1 MALNKLSP
9 SVSESVMSTSETAVD
24 RQISF
29 PLSNV
34 LHVNGERNGQPLPH
48 DFTEDIQFMDI
59 EETSGK
65 GPVQFD
71 INIKFTQISKCHFTP
86 IFRRICE
93 YCQCINKVH
102 HPP

>member
-1 MALNKLSP
+1 MIIEPYLCLNLSQ
-9 SVSESVMSTSETAVD
+9 TETAVD

-34 LHVNGERNGQPLPH
+34 LHANGERNGQPLLH

-65 GPVQFD
+65 DLRQF
-71 INIKFTQISKCHFTP
+71 SL
-86 IFRRICE
+86 RS
-93 YCQCINKVH
+93 V
-102 HPP
+102 